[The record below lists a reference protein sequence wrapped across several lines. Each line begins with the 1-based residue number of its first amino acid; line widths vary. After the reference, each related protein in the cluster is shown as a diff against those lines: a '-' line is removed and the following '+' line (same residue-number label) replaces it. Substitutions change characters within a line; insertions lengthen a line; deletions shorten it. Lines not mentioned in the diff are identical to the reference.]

1 MGITGHHESVS
12 SDATQLRQLIAVLD
26 AFIVGFQGSM
36 RIRGIKTA
44 LLIQQ
49 ATMEK
54 RGISVSELARQS
66 EAPLESVRRHIAK
79 HVELGN
85 LRYVDDPDDDRISRV
100 VSAHPKFQQQ
110 TAMQIVQRLAEI
122 DWTDGGSHGRD

>member
-1 MGITGHHESVS
+1 MS

-26 AFIVGFQGSM
+26 AFIGGFQGSM

-54 RGISVSELARQS
+54 RGISVSELARQT

-79 HVELGN
+79 HVALGN

-100 VSAHPKFQQQ
+100 ISAHPKFQQQ
-110 TAMQIVQRLAEI
+110 TAAQIVQRLAEI
-122 DWTDGGSHGRD
+122 DWADGESRDGKN